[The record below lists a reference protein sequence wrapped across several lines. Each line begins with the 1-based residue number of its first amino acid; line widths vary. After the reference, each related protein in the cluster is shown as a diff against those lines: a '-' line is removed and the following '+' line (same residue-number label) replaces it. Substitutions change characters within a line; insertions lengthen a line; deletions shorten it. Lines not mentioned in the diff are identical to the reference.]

1 MRQFFKIVFSRNYF
15 PPLLTVTIFLISALS
30 ISVLL
35 SNNALIIER
44 DNVIVRTEPAT
55 NSQAL
60 LQLESNTEVNILT
73 NRNGWY
79 KVRVDGRTE
88 GWIPQWLLESTSL
101 ESDQNMAAQILIN
114 TPIYSSQDETTEQI
128 ITVETGTY
136 LFVQNEANGWVLVSF
151 ENQYGYIP
159 TRLVN
164 LVPAE
169 SVIDEEDALDVVETQ
184 PVYNR
189 DELEKQRAQAEKA
202 VVIRSNEEPLL
213 TEAAVDSE
221 IIYYALYN
229 QMFTLI
235 ETIEDA
241 NGNEFYLVEDD
252 DGIRGYL
259 DSIRVSVSSY
269 SLGHVEWPIANSLAQ
284 ATIMLDPGHGG
295 EDSGATNANS
305 TAYEKSATFDTAMAL
320 KAQLEAEG
328 ATVMLT
334 RPIDVFVDLEERAE
348 ASNLNQVDAF
358 ISLHY
363 DGSEDPTWSG
373 TTTYYYHEADES
385 LAQAINQS
393 ITPLPLE
400 NVGVMFGNYHVLRE
414 NTRPSI
420 LLELGYMSNQND
432 LQYIFSENYHEL
444 VASAITDGLLNYFE
458 QVQALR

>member
-1 MRQFFKIVFSRNYF
+1 M
-15 PPLLTVTIFLISALS
+15 
-30 ISVLL
+30 LL
-35 SNNALIIER
+35 SDNTLIIER
-44 DNVIVRTEPAT
+44 DNVIIRTEPAT

-60 LQLESNTEVNILT
+60 LQLESNTEVNLLA

-79 KVRVDGRTE
+79 KVRVEGKTE
-88 GWIPQWLLESTSL
+88 GWIPQWLLNSTSL
-101 ESDQNMAAQILIN
+101 ESDQNIAAQILID
-114 TPIYSSQDETTEQI
+114 TPIYSSQDETSEQI
-128 ITVETGTY
+128 ASVETGAY
-136 LFVQNEANGWVLVSF
+136 LFVQNEANGWLLVSF
-151 ENQYGYIP
+151 DNQYGYVP

-169 SVIDEEDALDVVETQ
+169 TIIDDGDEMDDVETQ
-184 PVYNR
+184 TVYDRN
-189 DELEKQRAQAEKA
+189 DLENQRAQAEKF

-213 TEAAVDSE
+213 TEASVDSD

-229 QMFTLI
+229 QNFTLV
-235 ETIEDA
+235 ETIKDA
-241 NGNEFYLVEDD
+241 NGNEFYLVEDAE
-252 DGIRGYL
+252 GIRGYL

-269 SLGHVEWPIANSLAQ
+269 SIGHVDLPAANSLAE

-295 EDSGATNANS
+295 EDSGATNATS
-305 TAYEKSATFDTAMAL
+305 TAYEKTATFDTAMAL

-334 RPIDVFVDLEERAE
+334 RPNDVFVDLEDRTEI
-348 ASNLNQVDAF
+348 SNLNQVDVF

-373 TTTYYYHEADES
+373 TTTYYYHEADNV
-385 LAQAINQS
+385 LAQAVNQS
-393 ITPLPLE
+393 LAPLPLE

-432 LQYIFSENYHEL
+432 LQYIFSDKYHQL
-444 VASAITDGLLNYFE
+444 VATAITEGLVNYFE
-458 QVQALR
+458 QIQALR